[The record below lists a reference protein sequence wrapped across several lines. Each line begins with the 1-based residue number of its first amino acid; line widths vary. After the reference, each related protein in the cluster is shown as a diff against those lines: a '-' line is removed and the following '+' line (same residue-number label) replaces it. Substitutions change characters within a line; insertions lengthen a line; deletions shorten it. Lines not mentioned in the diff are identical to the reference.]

1 MFSACIPP
9 SDIQVT
15 NIVTRLVNS
24 FHLKSLPNLQMLF
37 TVTLII
43 INSIY
48 EGGIHLEIFRIS
60 FHTFRCESHAG
71 SFVTI
76 LCARA
81 KQEEPYSRVPFK
93 MLMEVLPACL
103 DPHLSKW
110 KLFIKHFKDNT
121 LICRNLAFHD
131 GPMQFCNVTDRC
143 CIIRITLGS
152 KACLTV
158 STDCNVKYI
167 GVTRHNNSLPY
178 RMEFYFTSPLL

>member
-1 MFSACIPP
+1 
-9 SDIQVT
+9 
-15 NIVTRLVNS
+15 
-24 FHLKSLPNLQMLF
+24 MLF

-103 DPHLSKW
+103 DPHLSMW
-110 KLFIKHFKDNT
+110 RLFIKHFKDNT

-131 GPMQFCNVTDRC
+131 GPIQFCNVDYKIDRC

-167 GVTRHNNSLPY
+167 GLHGTITLYHAEWS
-178 RMEFYFTSPLL
+178 FTSPVYFYDQLVF